1 MNYGELKAQFE
12 GLLKRRDMTPTQ
24 SDTFLQQA
32 ISRTQRVLRVPP
44 MEKSI
49 TITYDGVTFTG
60 GQLPIPND
68 YLKLINITVNDEPEP
83 LRGSDLASVLRLV
96 KYSNGSVPTKYVR
109 RGGYWVIGAPPRVG
123 DKFRIDYYTEFSSL
137 SNSTDSNFL
146 TVSADDLVIYA
157 ALSYAGDWFVDK
169 RAADWEAKFLRIKGE
184 IEDMAATDELVNAQ
198 VSPAYFFPED

>member
-49 TITYDGVTFTG
+49 SITYDGVTFTG

-96 KYSNGSVPTKYVR
+96 KYSNGSVPTKYRSAWRLLGHRGTASR
-109 RGGYWVIGAPPRVG
+109 RRQVSHRLLHGVQ
-123 DKFRIDYYTEFSSL
+123 FSL
-137 SNSTDSNFL
+137 ELDRQQL
-146 TVSADDLVIYA
+146 PDVSADDLVIYA